1 MNDYRSH
8 LSVTLWAAL
17 AALVLGAVL
26 RLPERAFTAQML
38 GSPITIMIT
47 ARMLTG
53 LVAVVIVCAGLEAAI
68 RTHPRQDLLNHTYRY
83 WGLPSAIVLT
93 AAAVLPTAPSDA
105 WWLVGLALTG
115 LALGAATIAE
125 YHAIDHDSPRF
136 HNARLA
142 LNGLCYLLAALAF
155 VLIYSSR
162 SRSLISATLISG
174 IGGLLA
180 LDLLRE
186 STRGHLAALLYGAV
200 TAVVLAQFTW
210 VLNYWPYLS
219 IRVGLILLVVFYLLV
234 GLAHQELRGR
244 LTRQRAVEYLALA
257 GVVAAI
263 LVWFPS
269 S

>member
-17 AALVLGAVL
+17 TALVLGAVL
-26 RLPERAFTAQML
+26 HLPERAFTAQIF
-38 GSPITIMIT
+38 GSPITVLIT
-47 ARMLTG
+47 TRMFTG

-68 RTHPRQDLLNHTYRY
+68 RTHPKPELLSHTYRY
-83 WGLPSAIVLT
+83 WGLPSAIVMT

-105 WWLVGLALTG
+105 WWFVGLLLTG
-115 LALGAATIAE
+115 VALGAATIAE
-125 YHAIDHDSPRF
+125 YHVIDHDNPRF

-142 LNGLCYLLAALAF
+142 LNGLCYALAALAF

-162 SRSLISATLISG
+162 SRSLISATLIGG
-174 IGGLLA
+174 IGGMLA

-186 STRGHLAALLYGAV
+186 STRGRLAALLYGAV

-234 GLAHQELRGR
+234 GLSHQELLGR
-244 LTRQRAVEYLALA
+244 LTRQRAIEYLALA
-257 GVVAAI
+257 GVVAAL